1 MTRQLGVLAAITVL
15 CSALLYAGC
24 SSATEAPTA
33 EPSQAEQ
40 ANRSSGFGEYGVPYW
55 GLVTMEELVV
65 TSTAIARV
73 EFVSAVQTIETIR
86 YVFTDGSQMENYA
99 GAVVVTFNVLEY
111 LKGSG
116 GNQIEAVLYDG
127 DWVTHDKADITAAN
141 EDFLA
146 FRDKQWDDREAI
158 VFLKSSQFIPSTLS
172 DSDRYFMTY
181 LRANGEHGYT
191 VDSRWA
197 KAWLPA
203 AAPSSNGQASGAS
216 GDSQRFI
223 TNIENGPS
231 GGGASGQSGSQT
243 ETMTL
248 AEIKA
253 VIKKIDDELAAGDGI
268 TDYAACVR
276 EKYRWARDVALF
288 KSGRG
293 DSYYR
298 QFEAGIAS
306 GAAVGTKVYTGG
318 DYVKISEASRAAE
331 PSWADDLVVKSGRDA
346 ELFAHTWPLTAT
358 TARPLP
364 AGAYQFYWAEQSRL
378 DALCDAMPE
387 DHRTRNEVVVTATPP
402 PNTLHEAFFDPVTL
416 GTGVGADSSN
426 GVLKP
431 ASFSVDGTSTSITGL
446 KWESGSV
453 VLSLSPYSS
462 LSGHKLDF
470 IELDGS
476 VSLSLPAS
484 SATEDATAGTLTWS
498 VSDQPWHNGDLLML
512 RISPSTTVPTPEPT
526 PEPTAMPTPIPTQAN
541 RPSSQRP
548 SRHARIPHRPVCRRS
563 GTVALDWPDVSSPQL
578 HTRSDSG
585 LGTGWQ
591 VYNHRNHQ
599 LAFDGSSVTIS
610 CLPDR
615 RIYNFSVQAVNSA
628 GSSPWSSTLRVGR
641 GL

>member
-1 MTRQLGVLAAITVL
+1 MTRQLSVLVAIAAL

-24 SSATEAPTA
+24 STATEAPTA
-33 EPSQAEQ
+33 ESSPAEQ
-40 ANRSSGFGEYGVPYW
+40 ANRSSGFGEYGVPYM
-55 GLVTMEELVV
+55 GLQSMEELVV
-65 TSTAIARV
+65 TSTAVARV
-73 EFVSAVQTIETIR
+73 EFVSAVQTIETLR
-86 YVFTDGSQMENYA
+86 YEFIEGNPLEAYA

-127 DWVTHDKADITAAN
+127 DWINYDKAEITAAN

-158 VFLKSSQFIPSTLS
+158 VFLRRSQFIPSTLS

-203 AAPSSNGQASGAS
+203 AAPPSNRQASGAS

-223 TNIENGPS
+223 TNIENGPN
-231 GGGASGQSGSQT
+231 GGGASGRSGSQT

-253 VIKKIDDELAAGDGI
+253 VIREIDNELAAGEGI

-276 EKYRWARDVALF
+276 EKYRWAREVALT
-288 KSGRG
+288 KKGRG
-293 DSYYR
+293 DSYNR
-298 QFEAGIAS
+298 QFEADISS
-306 GAAVGTKVYTGG
+306 GAAAGTKVYTGG

-331 PSWADDLVVKSGRDA
+331 PSWADDLVVKTGRDA
-346 ELFAHTWPLTAT
+346 ELFAHTWPLIAT

-364 AGAYQFYWAEQSRL
+364 AGAYQFYWAEQGRL

-387 DHRTRNEVVVTATPP
+387 DHRTRNEVVVTVTPP

-416 GTGVGADSSN
+416 ASGVGADSSN
-426 GVLKP
+426 GVLNP
-431 ASFSVDGTSTSITGL
+431 ASFSVDGTSTPITGL

-453 VLSLSPYSS
+453 VLSLSPFSS
-462 LSGHKLDF
+462 LSDHTLDF

-476 VSLSLPAS
+476 VGLSLSAS
-484 SATEDATAGTLTWS
+484 SATEDTTAGTLSWS
-498 VSDQPWHNGDLLML
+498 VPDQPWHNADLLML
-512 RISPSTTVPTPEPT
+512 RIAASST
-526 PEPTAMPTPIPTQAN
+526 PEPTAEPIPTAGITVTLSP
-541 RPSSQRP
+541 RPAGSLNPTNLSIQWNDPAACDSRYLVGIYDGSATIIRHFYGYHPAPDTTSLERELGMLLDSIADLDWLVRVSCAP
-548 SRHARIPHRPVCRRS
+548 SGGDWTIVGEAELRS
-563 GTVALDWPDVSSPQL
+563 G
-578 HTRSDSG
+578 
-585 LGTGWQ
+585 
-591 VYNHRNHQ
+591 
-599 LAFDGSSVTIS
+599 
-610 CLPDR
+610 LP
-615 RIYNFSVQAVNSA
+615 
-628 GSSPWSSTLRVGR
+628 
-641 GL
+641 